1 MHYQYRRRRDYYRYH
16 GNVTAAAAT
25 AATLLQNFFP
35 YRPAPLMGGWAVK
48 AENLVTMVTVNAMA

>member
-1 MHYQYRRRRDYYRYH
+1 MYYQYRRRRDYYRYH

-25 AATLLQNFFP
+25 AANVPKFFFP

-48 AENLVTMVTVNAMA
+48 AENLVTIR